1 MTGIAIKSLRI
12 LYQRT
17 VNSIAFIPAVVA
29 VSFLILSFV
38 MIQFDVSETGKYIKT
53 NANWLK
59 LKDASTARSIISTI
73 TGGLISLTVFSFS
86 MVMILLNQAASQMSN
101 RILNNLIGNRFQQ
114 TILGFYIGTIIYALF
129 LLSTIRDID
138 SGIYVPAISTYL
150 LIAFTIIDIFLF
162 IYFLHYV
169 TQSVKYDTII
179 HNIHEKT
186 LKSLKNSCRLKE
198 KTIPVNRSGPKLVVN
213 AYKSG
218 IFQGFQQDG
227 LITLCAELQIVI
239 HFHYPIG
246 TAVIENTAILDIE
259 GNISLT
265 DKFKKELADLIDI
278 HGGQDIMTN
287 PYFGFRQL
295 MEVAVRALS
304 PGINDSGTAILS
316 LQSLGRLLSFC
327 LNNYPDAN
335 IKDKENT
342 VRIVTREWTFDEIF
356 EDCIYPIWDYGK
368 EDRMLIKELKHTL
381 LQLQQIKSS
390 PKIID
395 MLAKIERL
403 KNFDPTLMG

>member
-1 MTGIAIKSLRI
+1 M
-12 LYQRT
+12 
-17 VNSIAFIPAVVA
+17 
-29 VSFLILSFV
+29 
-38 MIQFDVSETGKYIKT
+38 
-53 NANWLK
+53 
-59 LKDASTARSIISTI
+59 
-73 TGGLISLTVFSFS
+73 
-86 MVMILLNQAASQMSN
+86 
-101 RILNNLIGNRFQQ
+101 
-114 TILGFYIGTIIYALF
+114 
-129 LLSTIRDID
+129 
-138 SGIYVPAISTYL
+138 
-150 LIAFTIIDIFLF
+150 
-162 IYFLHYV
+162 
-169 TQSVKYDTII
+169 
-179 HNIHEKT
+179 
-186 LKSLKNSCRLKE
+186 
-198 KTIPVNRSGPKLVVN
+198 VVN

-259 GNISLT
+259 GNISVT
-265 DKFKKELADLIDI
+265 DKFKNELADLIDI

-287 PYFGFRQL
+287 SYFGFRQL

-368 EDRMLIKELKHTL
+368 EDRMLVKELKHTL

-395 MLAKIERL
+395 MLAKIESL
-403 KNFDPTLMG
+403 KNFDPALMA